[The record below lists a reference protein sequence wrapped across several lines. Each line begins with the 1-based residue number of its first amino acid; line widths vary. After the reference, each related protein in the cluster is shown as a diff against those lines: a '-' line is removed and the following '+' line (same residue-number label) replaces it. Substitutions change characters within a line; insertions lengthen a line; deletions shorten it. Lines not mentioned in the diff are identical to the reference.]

1 MKIIDKIEILKENS
15 LDLFEIFQ
23 VIKLDLQIIQFL

>member
-15 LDLFEIFQ
+15 LDSFEIFQ